1 MWVTERNGLWSYE
14 HDLVSYLEGAVDESS
29 GSSYKTDLVWLN
41 IVKGEWIFLVFF
53 AISPLIL

>member
-41 IVKGEWIFLVFF
+41 IVKGEWIFLVFLRF
-53 AISPLIL
+53 RR